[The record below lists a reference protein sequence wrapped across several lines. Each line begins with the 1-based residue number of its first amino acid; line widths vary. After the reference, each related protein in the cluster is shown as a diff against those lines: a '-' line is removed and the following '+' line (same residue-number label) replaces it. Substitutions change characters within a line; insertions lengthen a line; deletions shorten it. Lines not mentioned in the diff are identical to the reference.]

1 MKTRQSGF
9 TLIELLA
16 VVAIIGVLAA
26 LVSTQVG
33 RAIDK
38 SKATNC
44 LNNMRQLGAAAMAY
58 GADNNLQFPGSVHG
72 KRLGIKSWRVTLPPY
87 FLSDKDAANFTSM
100 TDDDPNLKAFQCPCD
115 KDKERH
121 YTYIINDF
129 LDMTS
134 SARVHSPAKTFLFAE
149 AVKGYDPSVDHF
161 HFSEYSGESVAPS
174 VFEKDV
180 EVKGHAD
187 GANYLFADGHVE
199 YLSWKVVQE
208 RLADQDSEFVSPSI
222 N

>member
-26 LVSTQVG
+26 LVTSQVG
-33 RAIDK
+33 KAIDK
-38 SKATNC
+38 SKATSC

-58 GADNNLQFPGSVHG
+58 GADNNMQFPGSVHG
-72 KRLGIKSWRVTLPPY
+72 KRQGIKSWRVTLPPY
-87 FLSDKDAANFTSM
+87 FLSDKDAAAFSGVI
-100 TDDDPNLKAFQCPCD
+100 DDDPNLKTFQCPCD
-115 KDKERH
+115 KDKKRH
-121 YTYIINDF
+121 YTYIINDY

-134 SARVHSPAKTFLFAE
+134 SARVRSPAATFLFAE
-149 AVKGYDPSVDHF
+149 AVEGYDTTVDHF
-161 HFSEYSGESVAPS
+161 HFSEYGDIGPS
-174 VFEKDV
+174 TFAKDV

-199 YLSWKVVQE
+199 YLTWKVVQQ
-208 RLADQDSEFVSPSI
+208 RISAQDSEFVSPGI